1 VIWAVL
7 WLPIAIPLA
16 RLVHWHPAAP
26 ISIKQ
31 KLSLLASLYLIAPLM
46 VWGVTKVEGVF
57 FVEYGLTMNVN
68 LFQSILFGLVLGIL
82 SIILVYGIES
92 RLSWLQWQP
101 ENLFK
106 IFTIDFLPKF
116 PKPFSLFSF
125 TSSPANNI
133 GLKPNNKISL
143 STIIIILP
151 LFAVGLFVGFIEE
164 LIFRGVFFNLL
175 LEDYSLWL
183 AAIISSLI
191 FALLHLVWE
200 RENTLPQLPGLF
212 LMGMILVG
220 ARLINQNSLGLAIG
234 LHAGWV
240 FSLACLDT
248 GDLYFYTEKAT
259 NWLAGEK
266 GKPLASVAGIIVL
279 LFSGVMLFLFKIAF

>member
-1 VIWAVL
+1 MRTVNLDINQWFLVLNNANSLVKVIFFLVIWAGL

-68 LFQSILFGLVLGIL
+68 LFQSILFGLVLAIL
-82 SIILVYGIES
+82 SIILVYGVES
-92 RLSWLQWQP
+92 RLNWLQWQS
-101 ENLFK
+101 ENFSKLL
-106 IFTIDFLPKF
+106 TIFLP
-116 PKPFSLFSF
+116 L
-125 TSSPANNI
+125 
-133 GLKPNNKISL
+133 L
-143 STIIIILP
+143 
-151 LFAVGLFVGFIEE
+151 AVGLFVGFIEE

-220 ARLINQNSLGLAIG
+220 ARLVNQNSLGLAMG

-279 LFSGVMLFLFKIAF
+279 LFSGIMLFLIGNRE